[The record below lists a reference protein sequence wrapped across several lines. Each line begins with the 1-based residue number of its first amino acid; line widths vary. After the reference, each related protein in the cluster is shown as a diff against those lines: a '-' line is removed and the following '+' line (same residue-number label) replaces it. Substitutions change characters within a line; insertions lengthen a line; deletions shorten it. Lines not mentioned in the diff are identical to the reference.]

1 MFPFFFIRPVWIDV
15 SAATG
20 ESKNTLFNFLYS
32 KKSKA
37 ILIQVN
43 KVLTE
48 RAGISKQKSRI
59 VIFIVI
65 GK

>member
-1 MFPFFFIRPVWIDV
+1 MFTFFFIRPVCIDV
-15 SAATG
+15 SAVTG

-43 KVLTE
+43 NVVTE

-59 VIFIVI
+59 VIFTVI

>member
-1 MFPFFFIRPVWIDV
+1 MFTFFLIRFVGIDV

-43 KVLTE
+43 NVVTE

-59 VIFIVI
+59 VIFTVI